1 MLLYFISNISI
12 NHIIEC
18 LEGAKHSTI
27 NHQLVLV
34 ITLNLEI
41 VGFENS

>member
-1 MLLYFISNISI
+1 MLLYFRSNILI

-18 LEGAKHSTI
+18 LGGAKHSAI

-41 VGFENS
+41 VAPENS